1 MVRNTV
7 GIWIAARLHYLLIIV
22 KLTALETLFFSD
34 TQNPKPVCYQIDS
47 QWQTLSA

>member
-7 GIWIAARLHYLLIIV
+7 GIWIAARLHYLLVTV
-22 KLTALETLFFSD
+22 KLTALERVLFSD
-34 TQNPKPVCYQIDS
+34 TQNPKPVSYHIDS